1 VTTPT
6 REALVRR
13 SAAALFLCA
22 GLITIANQLLAA
34 PAGTHTPVVIGFGLL
49 SLLSGAVVLLT
60 LRRTA
65 AWWVKPAIAVW
76 GLVLLVAT
84 AGFGNTVA
92 SPKEPM
98 AVVIFMMVILV
109 WLGLT
114 AGRGVASAFAPLAL
128 LTAAILAGLPDS
140 RVVFADSALVIA
152 VSTAVAETIA
162 WAMHELS
169 RRETQLATQ
178 AMTDPLTGLSNRAE
192 LTDRLDEACDADER
206 VVLAFVDLNGFKDIN
221 DTFGHQAGDTVL
233 VEVGARLTR
242 VARDRDVVARF
253 GGDEFVVLFREV
265 PPDVRPNALVER
277 IRAALDE
284 PWTGLGSTTV
294 TASVGVVDN
303 RDGDAGPEE
312 LIRIADTAMY
322 SRKHGTESAGSPK
335 LMISR
340 ALAHHRA
347 AMDGLGGGFCVLRRI
362 GSRDDWIV
370 VEANRRIRD
379 AFVPVF
385 GDPVGRLLSEL
396 NRHADNSS
404 ALDLY
409 ARVLA
414 TGDRAER
421 EIEIQIPGEPAAW
434 RRLVAVPIAP
444 DTVAALT
451 WDITAER
458 SALRALADAMEYSTA
473 VVETAAD
480 AILTVGA
487 DGRIAGCN
495 RAAELT
501 FGTDRDDAIGRR
513 YGDFV
518 PVASDPVLR
527 AAFASGGDTRVE
539 TSLLRSDGSEFVA
552 QVAISEVE
560 TSQGTMFTAIVRDVT
575 EQRAA
580 ESALRVALECDDLTG
595 RPNLH
600 SLMLRT
606 DEAARRAEAAGHS
619 IGVLFVD
626 VDRFTLVND
635 SLGHDLGDSLL
646 VEVADRVAGVVRE
659 NDVVA
664 RISGD
669 HFLVLCDRVDD
680 DDVLVEL
687 ASRIHDVLRTPFV
700 LGRGHEVFVT
710 VSIGAARWHGR
721 EAPRDLVRFAHT
733 AMQQAKRNGP
743 STVRVFSGEMA
754 VVSASRLET
763 ETALRRALA
772 RNELQAYY
780 QPIVDLGSGATVRME
795 ALVRWGRPGTG
806 LVQPD
811 EFIDLAEQT
820 GLIIPLGAWI
830 LRRALTDC
838 AGWQS
843 DAPGVGVAVNVSAHQ
858 FRTGDLVV
866 MVQALLTELDL
877 VPDLVTLEITESLM
891 LEHSAWNL
899 AVLEELRAIGVRL
912 ALDDFGTGYS
922 ALTHLRRLPIDAIK
936 MDRSFLD
943 GVDAADGEA
952 TVRAIVELARVHG
965 MEVVAEGIETTA
977 TRDLVQAAG
986 CHRGQ
991 GYLFGRPERLDA
1003 ALLSLRASTPAL
1015 PRATSSRR

>member
-6 REALVRR
+6 RDALVRR
-13 SAAALFLCA
+13 SAVALFVCA
-22 GLITIANQLLAA
+22 GLITIGNQLLAA
-34 PAGTHTPVVIGFGLL
+34 PAGTRTGVVIGFGLL
-49 SLLSGAVVLLT
+49 SLLSGAVIFVA
-60 LRRTA
+60 LRRA
-65 AWWVKPAIAVW
+65 VPSWAKAGIAVW
-76 GLVLLVAT
+76 GLLLLVAT

-92 SPKEPM
+92 SAKEPM

-114 AGRGVASAFAPLAL
+114 AGRGIPTAFAPLAVVA
-128 LTAAILAGLPDS
+128 AAILSGLPDS
-140 RVVFADSALVIA
+140 RVVFADAALVIA

-162 WAMHELS
+162 WAMHELT
-169 RRETQLATQ
+169 RRESQLATL
-178 AMTDPLTGLSNRAE
+178 AMTDPLTGLSNRAA
-192 LTDRLDEACDADER
+192 LTDRLDEACGADER

-221 DTFGHQAGDTVL
+221 DTFGHQAGDAVL

-242 VARDRDVVARF
+242 VAREPDVVARF
-253 GGDEFVVLFREV
+253 GGDEFVVLFRDV
-265 PPDVRPNALVER
+265 PPEVVPNALVER
-277 IRAALDE
+277 IRVALDE
-284 PWTGLGSTTV
+284 PWRGLGATTV
-294 TASVGVVDN
+294 TASVGTVDN
-303 RDGDAGPEE
+303 RDGTAGPEE

-322 SRKHGTESAGSPK
+322 SRKHGTESGESPK
-335 LMISR
+335 LLVSR

-379 AFVPVF
+379 AFEPVF

-409 ARVLA
+409 AEVLA
-414 TGDRAER
+414 TGAPADREV
-421 EIEIQIPGEPAAW
+421 EIQIPGERAGW
-434 RRLVAVPIAP
+434 RRLMAIPVAPE
-444 DTVAALT
+444 TVAALT

-458 SALRALADAMEYSTA
+458 SALQALADAMEYSTA
-473 VVETAAD
+473 VVESAAD
-480 AILTVGA
+480 AILTVDA
-487 DGRIAGCN
+487 DGRIVGCN

-501 FGTDRDDAIGRR
+501 FDMDRNLVIGRR
-513 YGDFV
+513 YQNFV
-518 PVASDPVLR
+518 PAASAPMLR
-527 AAFASGGDTRVE
+527 AAFASGADARVE
-539 TSLLRSDGSEFVA
+539 TNLLRSGGSEFVA
-552 QVAISEVE
+552 QVALSEVE
-560 TSQGTMFTAIVRDVT
+560 TSQGRMFTAIVRDVT

-600 SLMLRT
+600 SLLLQT
-606 DEAARRAEAAGHS
+606 DDAARRAEAAGHS

-646 VEVADRVAGVVRE
+646 VEIADRVAGVTRDG
-659 NDVVA
+659 DVVA

-680 DDVLVEL
+680 DNVLVEL
-687 ASRIHDVLRTPFV
+687 ASRIHDVLRTPFT
-700 LGRGHEVFVT
+700 LGAGHEVFVT

-743 STVRVFSGEMA
+743 SSVQVFSGEMA

-772 RNELQAYY
+772 RDELQAYY
-780 QPIVDLGSGATVRME
+780 QPIVDLGTGATVRME
-795 ALVRWGRPGTG
+795 ALVRWGRPGAG

-820 GLIIPLGAWI
+820 GLIIPLGAWM
-830 LRRALTDC
+830 LRRSLGDC
-838 AGWQS
+838 AAWQR

-866 MVQALLTELDL
+866 MVQSLLTEFDL
-877 VPDLVTLEITESLM
+877 AADLVTLEITESLM

-899 AVLEELRAIGVRL
+899 AALEELRALGVGL

-922 ALTHLRRLPIDAIK
+922 ALTHLRRLPIDTIK

-943 GVDAADGEA
+943 GIDARDGEA
-952 TVRAIVELARVHG
+952 TVRAIVELARVLG
-965 MEVVAEGIETTA
+965 MEVVAEGIENTA

-986 CHRGQ
+986 CNRGQ

-1003 ALLSLRASTPAL
+1003 ALLALRASTRVPSRVA
-1015 PRATSSRR
+1015 SSR